1 MSGRP
6 AKNLTEAG
14 QSLDTP
20 RFPLARVHQVKVKPV
35 TTAVMP
41 TYGRADLAF
50 ERGEGPYLFATNG
63 RRYLDFCGGIAVD
76 VLGHA
81 HPHLVEALREQ
92 AGKLWHVSNL
102 YRIPGQERLAERL
115 ASRSFA
121 DMMFF
126 CNSGAEAVEGGIK
139 LCRKYH
145 SANGNPERWRIITC
159 TGSFHGRTLATIAA
173 AGNEKHLAGFGPK
186 YDGFDMVPFGNLNI
200 LRTTITSETAAILV
214 EPIQGE
220 GGIHPAQVEYLRG
233 LREVAD
239 EFGLLLYFDEVQC
252 GMGRTG
258 RLWAHEWSGI
268 TPDVMAVAKGLG
280 GGFPVGAFL
289 ATAEAAKGMTPG
301 THGSTFGGNPL
312 AMSAAN
318 AVLDVMLEDGFLD
331 HVENMGKYLVSR
343 VEDLVKKHGAVFKE
357 VRGVGLMQG
366 IVCVE
371 DCMKVMNQLYE
382 EGLLTVV
389 AGDNVIRLLP
399 PLNIEES
406 HVDEAIDCLDRAA
419 TALTP
424 KG

>member
-1 MSGRP
+1 
-6 AKNLTEAG
+6 
-14 QSLDTP
+14 
-20 RFPLARVHQVKVKPV
+20 
-35 TTAVMP
+35 MP

-76 VLGHA
+76 ILGHA

-102 YRIPGQERLAERL
+102 YRIPEQERLAKRL
-115 ASRSFA
+115 AETSFA

-173 AGNEKHLAGFGPK
+173 AGNEKHLSGFGPRT
-186 YDGFDMVPFGNLNI
+186 DGFDIVPFGNLNI
-200 LRTTITSETAAILV
+200 LRQAVTSETAAILV

-220 GGIHPAQVEYLRG
+220 GGIHPAAMEYLRG

-239 EFGLLLYFDEVQC
+239 EYGLLLYFDEVQC
-252 GMGRTG
+252 GVGRTG

-268 TPDVMAVAKGLG
+268 TPDVMAIAKGIG

-318 AVLDVMLEDGFLD
+318 AVLDVILKDGFFE
-331 HVENMGKYLVSR
+331 HVENIGKYLVER
-343 VEDLVKKHGAVFKE
+343 LHAVVKKHGTVFKD

-366 IVCVE
+366 IVCE
-371 DCMKVMNQLYE
+371 ADCIKVMNQLYD
-382 EGLLTVV
+382 EGLLTVI
-389 AGDNVIRLLP
+389 AGDNVLRLLP
-399 PLNIEES
+399 PLIIEES
-406 HVDEAIDCLDRAA
+406 HVDEAVDCLDRAA
-419 TALTP
+419 TALASA
-424 KG
+424 G

>member
-1 MSGRP
+1 M
-6 AKNLTEAG
+6 
-14 QSLDTP
+14 
-20 RFPLARVHQVKVKPV
+20 

-50 ERGEGPYLFATNG
+50 ERGEGPYLHATNG

-76 VLGHA
+76 ILGHA

-115 ASRSFA
+115 AETSFA

-159 TGSFHGRTLATIAA
+159 SGSFHGRTLSTIAA
-173 AGNEKHLAGFGPK
+173 SGNAKHLAGFGPK
-186 YDGFDMVPFGNLNI
+186 ADGFDIVPFGNLNI
-200 LRTTITSETAAILV
+200 LRQAVTSETAAILV

-220 GGIHPAQVEYLRG
+220 GGIHPAQMEYLRG

-239 EFGLLLYFDEVQC
+239 EYGLLLFFDEVQC
-252 GMGRTG
+252 GAGRTG

-268 TPDVMAVAKGLG
+268 TPDVMSVAKGLG

-318 AVLDVMLEDGFLD
+318 AVLDVILKDGFFD
-331 HVENMGKYLVSR
+331 HVENIGKYLVER
-343 VEDLVKKHGAVFKE
+343 VETVIAKHGSIFKE

-371 DCMKVMNQLYE
+371 DCMAVMNQLYD
-382 EGLLTVV
+382 EGLLTVI
-389 AGDNVIRLLP
+389 AGDNVLRLLP

-406 HVDEAIDCLDRAA
+406 HVDEAVDCLDRAA
-419 TALTP
+419 AALAS

>member
-1 MSGRP
+1 M
-6 AKNLTEAG
+6 
-14 QSLDTP
+14 
-20 RFPLARVHQVKVKPV
+20 

-50 ERGEGPYLFATNG
+50 ERGEGPYLHATNG

-76 VLGHA
+76 ILGHA

-115 ASRSFA
+115 AETSFA

-159 TGSFHGRTLATIAA
+159 SGSFHGRTLSTIAA
-173 AGNEKHLAGFGPK
+173 SGNEKHLAGFGPK
-186 YDGFDMVPFGNLNI
+186 ADGFDIVPFGNLNI
-200 LRTTITSETAAILV
+200 LRQAVTSETAAILV

-220 GGIHPAQVEYLRG
+220 GGIHPAQMEYLRG

-239 EFGLLLYFDEVQC
+239 EYGLLLFFDEVQC
-252 GMGRTG
+252 GAGRTG

-268 TPDVMAVAKGLG
+268 TPDVMSVAKGLG

-318 AVLDVMLEDGFLD
+318 AVLDVILKDGFFD
-331 HVENMGKYLVSR
+331 HVENIGKYLVER
-343 VEDLVKKHGAVFKE
+343 VETVIAKHGTIFKE

-366 IVCVE
+366 IVCVG
-371 DCMKVMNQLYE
+371 DCMAVMNQLYD
-382 EGLLTVV
+382 EGLLTVI
-389 AGDNVIRLLP
+389 AGDNVLRLLP

-406 HVDEAIDCLDRAA
+406 HVDEAVDCLDRAA
-419 TALTP
+419 TALAS

>member
-1 MSGRP
+1 
-6 AKNLTEAG
+6 
-14 QSLDTP
+14 
-20 RFPLARVHQVKVKPV
+20 
-35 TTAVMP
+35 MP

-76 VLGHA
+76 ILGHA

-102 YRIPGQERLAERL
+102 YRIPEQERLADRL
-115 ASRSFA
+115 AETSFA

-145 SANGNPERWRIITC
+145 SANGNPDRWRIITC

-173 AGNEKHLAGFGPK
+173 AGNEKHLSGFGPK
-186 YDGFDMVPFGNLNI
+186 TDGFDIVPFGNLNI
-200 LRTTITSETAAILV
+200 LRQAITSETAAILV

-220 GGIHPAQVEYLRG
+220 GGIHPAAMEYLRG

-239 EFGLLLYFDEVQC
+239 EYGLLLMFDEVQC
-252 GMGRTG
+252 GVGRTG

-268 TPDVMAVAKGLG
+268 TPDVMAIAKGIG

-289 ATAEAAKGMTPG
+289 ATAEAAKGLTPG

-312 AMSAAN
+312 AMTVAN
-318 AVLDVMLEDGFLD
+318 AVLDVVLKDGFFE
-331 HVENMGKYLVSR
+331 HVENIGKYLVER
-343 VEDLVKKHGAVFKE
+343 LETVVAKHGTVFKD

-366 IVCVE
+366 IVCE
-371 DCMKVMNQLYE
+371 ADCIKVMNQLYE
-382 EGLLTVV
+382 EGLLTVI
-389 AGDNVIRLLP
+389 AAENVLRLLP
-399 PLNIEES
+399 PLIIEES
-406 HVDEAIDCLDRAA
+406 HVDEAVDCLDRAA
-419 TALTP
+419 TALASA
-424 KG
+424 G